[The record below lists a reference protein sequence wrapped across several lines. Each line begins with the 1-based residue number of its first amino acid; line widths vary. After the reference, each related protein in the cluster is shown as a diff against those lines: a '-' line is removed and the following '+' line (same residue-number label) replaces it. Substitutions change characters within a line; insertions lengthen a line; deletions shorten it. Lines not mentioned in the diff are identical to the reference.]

1 LAKRKTVFIPEG
13 YSITFGG
20 ESEQMAESFA
30 DLGKA
35 LILAIILT
43 YMLMAAILESYIHPF
58 TIMMTLPLGLIGVLL
73 ALFLTGNSISI
84 ISLMAIIMLVG
95 IVVNNGILL
104 IDYTQQLR
112 KEKGMSLHEAIL
124 QASPTRLRPIIMTNL
139 ATALGMLPLAL
150 GLGTGGEFRAPMA
163 VSVIGGLLTSTLFTI
178 FLIPA
183 IYYTFESWKLKFAK
197 K

>member
-1 LAKRKTVFIPEG
+1 MAKRKTVFIPEG

>member
-1 LAKRKTVFIPEG
+1 
-13 YSITFGG
+13 
-20 ESEQMAESFA
+20 
-30 DLGKA
+30 
-35 LILAIILT
+35 
-43 YMLMAAILESYIHPF
+43 
-58 TIMMTLPLGLIGVLL
+58 
-73 ALFLTGNSISI
+73 
-84 ISLMAIIMLVG
+84 
-95 IVVNNGILL
+95 
-104 IDYTQQLR
+104 
-112 KEKGMSLHEAIL
+112 MSLHEAIF